1 MKKMIDNIRK
11 YLPAVLLLLLLLFC
25 IRYREDLSVERI
37 LRYTPEEP
45 VKAALLMLGL
55 YAVKS
60 VSFIFPIAI
69 LQLAVGHLFATGT
82 ALLVNFLGRAVTLAL
97 PYWMGRFSGASM
109 VESLTAK
116 YPKLKTV
123 VDYQNGNSLYISF
136 FMRTLNFLPG
146 DAVSLFLGAEKIP
159 FGTYMA
165 GGVLGTLPSYS
176 RYNIWSKYQKSEV
189 SGILALCS
197 ASCDDQCVLDPD
209 TQAYFLEEKIT
220 GLSLPAFTERKNVV

>member
-11 YLPAVLLLLLLLFC
+11 YLPVVFLFVLLFFC
-25 IRYREDLSVERI
+25 IRYRKDLSVEKI
-37 LRYTPEEP
+37 LRYTPKEP

-69 LQLAVGHLFATGT
+69 LQLAVGHLFSTAT

-165 GGVLGTLPSYS
+165 GGVLGTLPG
-176 RYNIWSKYQKSEV
+176 V
-189 SGILALCS
+189 ILATIFGANIKNPKS
-197 ASCDDQCVLDPD
+197 
-209 TQAYFLEEKIT
+209 
-220 GLSLPAFTERKNVV
+220 PAFWLSAVLLVMISVFSILIHRHISRKKK

>member
-11 YLPAVLLLLLLLFC
+11 YLPAVLLLVLLLFC

-37 LRYTPEEP
+37 LSYTPEEP

-69 LQLAVGHLFATGT
+69 LQLAVGHLFSTGT

-116 YPKLKTV
+116 YPKLK
-123 VDYQNGNSLYISF
+123 ISAL
-136 FMRTLNFLPG
+136 TLNFSTILNRSASISPAG
-146 DAVSLFLGAEKIP
+146 MMRVLISSLHKRNAEK
-159 FGTYMA
+159 
-165 GGVLGTLPSYS
+165 
-176 RYNIWSKYQKSEV
+176 QKSNNPPINPLV
-189 SGILALCS
+189 TSSFA
-197 ASCDDQCVLDPD
+197 
-209 TQAYFLEEKIT
+209 
-220 GLSLPAFTERKNVV
+220 

>member
-11 YLPAVLLLLLLLFC
+11 YLPAVLLLVLLLFC
-25 IRYREDLSVERI
+25 IRYREDLSVEKI
-37 LRYTPEEP
+37 LRYTPKEP
-45 VKAALLMLGL
+45 VKAALLMLVF

-60 VSFIFPIAI
+60 VSFVFPIAI
-69 LQLAVGHLFATGT
+69 LQLAVGHLFSTGT

-159 FGTYMA
+159 FGSIYA
-165 GGVLGTLPSYS
+165 GRDAGNISGSYPSHD
-176 RYNIWSKYQKSEV
+176 IWSKYQESRI
-189 SGILALCS
+189 SGILALRS
-197 ASCDDQCVLDPD
+197 ASCDD
-209 TQAYFLEEKIT
+209 
-220 GLSLPAFTERKNVV
+220 

>member
-69 LQLAVGHLFATGT
+69 LQLAVGT

-165 GGVLGTLPSYS
+165 GGVLGTLPG
-176 RYNIWSKYQKSEV
+176 V
-189 SGILALCS
+189 ILATIFGANIKNPKS
-197 ASCDDQCVLDPD
+197 
-209 TQAYFLEEKIT
+209 
-220 GLSLPAFTERKNVV
+220 PAFWLSAVLLVMISVFSILIHRHISWKKK

>member
-11 YLPAVLLLLLLLFC
+11 YLPAVLLLVLLLFC

-37 LRYTPEEP
+37 LSYTPEEP

-69 LQLAVGHLFATGT
+69 LQLAVGHLFSTGT

-97 PYWMGRFSGASM
+97 PYWMGRFSGSSM
-109 VESLTAK
+109 VENLTSK

-123 VDYQNGNSLYISF
+123 VDYQNGNPLYISI

-146 DAVSLFLGAEKIP
+146 RCSEPVSGRGERSRLKYIWLGGDAGNISGS
-159 FGTYMA
+159 Y
-165 GGVLGTLPSYS
+165 PSHD
-176 RYNIWSKYQKSEV
+176 IWSKYQESRIT
-189 SGILALCS
+189 GILAFRS
-197 ASCDDQCVLDPD
+197 ASCDDQCILGPD
-209 TQAYFLEEKIT
+209 T
-220 GLSLPAFTERKNVV
+220 

>member
-159 FGTYMA
+159 S
-165 GGVLGTLPSYS
+165 L
-176 RYNIWSKYQKSEV
+176 RH
-189 SGILALCS
+189 SGSL
-197 ASCDDQCVLDPD
+197 QC
-209 TQAYFLEEKIT
+209 FL
-220 GLSLPAFTERKNVV
+220 

>member
-82 ALLVNFLGRAVTLAL
+82 ALLVN
-97 PYWMGRFSGASM
+97 
-109 VESLTAK
+109 
-116 YPKLKTV
+116 
-123 VDYQNGNSLYISF
+123 
-136 FMRTLNFLPG
+136 
-146 DAVSLFLGAEKIP
+146 LFGKSSHI
-159 FGTYMA
+159 GTSI
-165 GGVLGTLPSYS
+165 LDGTLLRCIHGGKSYS
-176 RYNIWSKYQKSEV
+176 
-189 SGILALCS
+189 
-197 ASCDDQCVLDPD
+197 
-209 TQAYFLEEKIT
+209 
-220 GLSLPAFTERKNVV
+220 

>member
-1 MKKMIDNIRK
+1 M
-11 YLPAVLLLLLLLFC
+11 
-25 IRYREDLSVERI
+25 
-37 LRYTPEEP
+37 
-45 VKAALLMLGL
+45 
-55 YAVKS
+55 
-60 VSFIFPIAI
+60 
-69 LQLAVGHLFATGT
+69 
-82 ALLVNFLGRAVTLAL
+82 AL

-165 GGVLGTLPSYS
+165 GGVLGTPLSYFATIFGA
-176 RYNIWSKYQKSEV
+176 NIKKSEV

-209 TQAYFLEEKIT
+209 TQAYFPEEKIT